1 MGVLFQVL
9 VVSILTASLYM
20 IWRILFSCWIS
31 PAGAY
36 LKLKKNGFGGPTP
49 NFPLGNHKEIKNIS
63 RKAAAAAA
71 ASSTNI
77 TTFSSPGTSEISND
91 IHSSVFPY
99 FSQWQ
104 KSHGKTRDLLL
115 LNLPVSTCAHLLQFQ
130 GFFLKQVYIHMYRYT
145 YLSVKLMHTVR
156 YYLSIYLS
164 IYLV

>member
-9 VVSILTASLYM
+9 VVSILAASLYM

-31 PAGAY
+31 PARAY

-63 RKAAAAAA
+63 RKAAAAA
-71 ASSTNI
+71 SSTDI
-77 TTFSSPGTSEISND
+77 STFSSPGTSEISND

-104 KSHGKTRDLLL
+104 KSHGKTHDLLL
-115 LNLPVSTCAHLLQFQ
+115 LNLPVSTEGIHLL
-130 GFFLKQVYIHMYRYT
+130 
-145 YLSVKLMHTVR
+145 VR
-156 YYLSIYLS
+156 YRAISVHSRPRVPKKNEFRGDGKELGKA
-164 IYLV
+164 